1 MDIRSFSPMPTS
13 DVYTDVQGLQSLKA
27 EKDQDVALKKI
38 AQQFESLFLHEMLK
52 TMRKA
57 NEVFEE
63 GSLFNGG
70 DTQFFR
76 EMYDQQLSLTLAQ
89 KGTGLAQTIYQQLSR
104 QYAQAEDKAPVDTN
118 TADEQISDAKTLN
131 VPQRNR
137 ALKSDYVSARAQA
150 EDKNTTSGATDSASA
165 SESRSIFSNAS
176 EFLDAV
182 LPHARAAAS
191 ALGLNPLVLAAQAA
205 LETGWGKYVIR
216 DRAGQST
223 HNFFNIKAD
232 RSWQGEKAE
241 VSTLEYRGGVPVRE
255 QAQFRK
261 YSDIAESFADYVRFL
276 QNNPR
281 YQDALSVAADERQ
294 FAVGLQN
301 AGYAT
306 DPAYADK
313 ILTIVEQLS
322 ARQLG
327 SR

>member
-1 MDIRSFSPMPTS
+1 MDVRTSRPVMPAN
-13 DVYTDVQGLQSLKA
+13 DVYTDVQGLQNLKA
-27 EKDQDVALKKI
+27 EKNQDAALKKI

-63 GSLFNGG
+63 DSLLNSS

-76 EMYDQQLSLTLAQ
+76 DMYDQQLSLNLAQ
-89 KGTGLAQTIYQQLSR
+89 KGTGLAKSIYEQLSR
-104 QYAQAEDKAPVDTN
+104 QYAQNGSANSQDAP
-118 TADEQISDAKTLN
+118 SAKN
-131 VPQRNR
+131 EIEFSAPERNR
-137 ALKSDYVSARAQA
+137 AFRSNYVKAREAVDNISAVSEASSAESSSASPSVFSSAR
-150 EDKNTTSGATDSASA
+150 
-165 SESRSIFSNAS
+165 
-176 EFLDAV
+176 EFIDAV

-191 ALGLNPLVLAAQAA
+191 TLGLNPLFLTAQAA

-241 VSTLEYRGGVPVRE
+241 VSTLEYHGGVPVRE

-261 YSDIAESFADYVRFL
+261 YADPAESFADYVRFL
-276 QNNPR
+276 QSNPR
-281 YQDALSVAADERQ
+281 YQDALAVADNDRQ

-313 ILTIVEQLS
+313 ILAIVKQLS
-322 ARQLG
+322 ARQSPPESL
-327 SR
+327 

>member
-1 MDIRSFSPMPTS
+1 MDARISNPVLPNQ
-13 DVYTDVQGLQSLKA
+13 DVYTDVRSLQNLKT
-27 EKDQDVALKKI
+27 EKDENVALKKI
-38 AQQFESLFLHEMLK
+38 AQQFESLFLNEMLK

-57 NEVFEE
+57 NESFEKD
-63 GSLFNGG
+63 SLFNGG
-70 DTQFFR
+70 DTGFFR
-76 EMYDQQLSLTLAQ
+76 DMYDQQLSLSLAQ
-89 KGTGLAQTIYQQLSR
+89 KGTGLAKVIYEQLSR
-104 QYAQAEDKAPVDTN
+104 QYGQAAENTEGSTTPALTVPNRGAPS
-118 TADEQISDAKTLN
+118 TAYRQPAAAPQAADISTA
-131 VPQRNR
+131 P
-137 ALKSDYVSARAQA
+137 AA
-150 EDKNTTSGATDSASA
+150 EVAPSVFASA
-165 SESRSIFSNAS
+165 G
-176 EFLDAV
+176 EFVDAI

-191 ALGLNPLVLAAQAA
+191 MLGVNPLFLAAQAA
-205 LETGWGKYVIR
+205 LETGWGKYVVR
-216 DRAGQST
+216 DQGGQSS
-223 HNFFNIKAD
+223 HNLFNIKAD

-241 VSTLEYRGGVPVRE
+241 VSTLEYRGGVPMRE

-261 YSDIAESFADYVRFL
+261 YHDIGESFADYVRFL

-281 YQDALSVAADERQ
+281 YQDALAVAQDERQ

>member
-1 MDIRSFSPMPTS
+1 MDARISNPALSTP
-13 DVYTDVQGLQSLKA
+13 DVYTDVQGLQSLKT
-27 EKDQDVALKKI
+27 EKDENVALKKI

-57 NEVFEE
+57 NESFEKD
-63 GSLFNGG
+63 SLFNGG

-76 EMYDQQLSLTLAQ
+76 DMYDQQLSLSLAQ
-89 KGTGLAQTIYQQLSR
+89 KGTGLAKVIYEQLSR
-104 QYAQAEDKAPVDTN
+104 QYGKNSENAEESAAPPLALNKRSAPSVAYRNGVQPAELEPADKSSAQ
-118 TADEQISDAKTLN
+118 
-131 VPQRNR
+131 
-137 ALKSDYVSARAQA
+137 VS
-150 EDKNTTSGATDSASA
+150 ETSSSVFASASA
-165 SESRSIFSNAS
+165 SDFV
-176 EFLDAV
+176 DAI

-191 ALGLNPLVLAAQAA
+191 VLGVNPLFLAAQAA
-205 LETGWGKYVIR
+205 LETGWGKYVVR
-216 DRAGQST
+216 DQAGQSS
-223 HNFFNIKAD
+223 HNLFNIKAD
-232 RSWQGEKAE
+232 RSWQGDKAE
-241 VSTLEYRGGVPVRE
+241 VSTLEYRGGIPMRE

-261 YSDIAESFADYVRFL
+261 YHDIGESFADYVRFL

-281 YQDALSVAADERQ
+281 YQDALAVAEDERQ

-322 ARQLG
+322 TRQLG

>member
-1 MDIRSFSPMPTS
+1 MDARISNPALSTP
-13 DVYTDVQGLQSLKA
+13 DVYTDVQGLQSLKT
-27 EKDQDVALKKI
+27 EKDENVALKKI

-57 NEVFEE
+57 NESFEKD
-63 GSLFNGG
+63 SLFNGG

-76 EMYDQQLSLTLAQ
+76 DMYDQQLSLSLAQ
-89 KGTGLAQTIYQQLSR
+89 KGTGLAKVIYEQLSR
-104 QYAQAEDKAPVDTN
+104 QYGKGSENAEESASP
-118 TADEQISDAKTLN
+118 ALTLN
-131 VPQRNR
+131 KRSAPSVAYRKAVQEQ
-137 ALKSDYVSARAQA
+137 ADKSGQQVSEA
-150 EDKNTTSGATDSASA
+150 SPSVFASA
-165 SESRSIFSNAS
+165 GDFV
-176 EFLDAV
+176 DAI

-191 ALGLNPLVLAAQAA
+191 VLGVNPLFLAAQAA
-205 LETGWGKYVIR
+205 LETGWGKYVVR
-216 DRAGQST
+216 DQAGQST
-223 HNFFNIKAD
+223 HNLFNIKAD

-241 VSTLEYRGGVPVRE
+241 VSTLEYRGGVPMRE

-261 YSDIAESFADYVRFL
+261 YHDIGESFADYVRFL

-281 YQDALSVAADERQ
+281 YQDALAVAEDERQ

-327 SR
+327 SG

>member
-1 MDIRSFSPMPTS
+1 MDARISNPALSTP
-13 DVYTDVQGLQSLKA
+13 DVYTDVQGLQSLKT
-27 EKDQDVALKKI
+27 EKDENVALKKI

-57 NEVFEE
+57 NESFEKD
-63 GSLFNGG
+63 SLFNGG
-70 DTQFFR
+70 DTGFFR
-76 EMYDQQLSLTLAQ
+76 DMYDQQLSLSLAQ
-89 KGTGLAQTIYQQLSR
+89 KGTGLAKVIYEQLSR
-104 QYAQAEDKAPVDTN
+104 QYGSASENTEDSTAPALTLPNRGAPSTAYRKAVQPEVQEPAER
-118 TADEQISDAKTLN
+118 S
-131 VPQRNR
+131 
-137 ALKSDYVSARAQA
+137 
-150 EDKNTTSGATDSASA
+150 SASA
-165 SESRSIFSNAS
+165 AEATPSVFAS
-176 EFLDAV
+176 AGEFVDAI

-191 ALGLNPLVLAAQAA
+191 MLGVNPLFLAAQAA
-205 LETGWGKYVIR
+205 LETGWGKYVVR
-216 DRAGQST
+216 DQAGQST
-223 HNFFNIKAD
+223 HNLFNIKAD
-232 RSWQGEKAE
+232 RSWQGDKAE
-241 VSTLEYRGGVPVRE
+241 VSTLEYRGGVPMRE

-261 YSDIAESFADYVRFL
+261 YHDIGESFADYVRFL

-281 YQDALSVAADERQ
+281 YQDALAVAEDERQ